1 MKLEEFKNDFISV
14 FRNET
19 KRHMD
24 EKGIFRKDITLD
36 PKTPITE
43 LELSTRLKNVLLK
56 HNVKFVSQLENITTK
71 EVLHMKGLGS
81 KLIVELQDFQYQYRI
96 TEFNKF

>member
-1 MKLEEFKNDFISV
+1 MSNFIDV
-14 FRNET
+14 MRQET
-19 KRHMD
+19 KRMMD

-36 PKTPITE
+36 PKTPISE

-56 HNVKFVSQLENITTK
+56 HNVKYVSQLEKITTSV
-71 EVLHMKGLGS
+71 VLHMEGMGD
-81 KLIVELQDFQYQYRI
+81 KLTTELQRFQYQYRI